1 MGSNVRKMAKKR
13 KLEIRHLHDMI
24 EEDDKEIAMYS
35 KLLKLNR
42 KTGQSLYKAFEA
54 EGLGDLLELCDRTEQ
69 SLAKANWTKEETAER
84 RPPKKKNKE
93 REIIQEAPDVQER
106 KKAKATSESKAEVV
120 KTHSSTDAVVQSK
133 AVRKPVPAN
142 EDNAGPSTV
151 ELSAKELENQ
161 KEKKIQ
167 IENLTKALKG
177 AINKISESNI
187 VPICRQVEDLFL
199 SVSKRDVKQI
209 FTDLLFTF
217 CSTPILLHNR
227 LLVSIAALVTV
238 LHSKLKGEIT
248 AFLVEAFVSRLEER
262 RKANDKSEEGSYALN
277 NGYVFLGYLT
287 ALKVA
292 GSKLLFEIANALFQ
306 SFSAKDVEILLHF
319 FRGKNNF
326 CFVPIEFISMSHGFM
341 LRKSSPIE
349 LKKLLST
356 AQAKAKEAQTS
367 ERMQT
372 LTTLLMNDMN
382 NIKNNHASKLSN
394 YDPELIEHAMRMV
407 RSLIGGCT
415 VEPPVGFGLQD
426 VLDAPVKGRWWIVG
440 SSFEVER
447 FKRTSG
453 NSKQENKS
461 ENFRA
466 DLLLLAR
473 KNRMN
478 TDLRRHIFCTIMS
491 SEDYLNALQNLL
503 KLNLKGAQERE
514 IIHILFIC
522 CLNEKKYNPFYA
534 LVVQAFCKYHRRFV
548 LTTRY
553 AVWDKLKVIS
563 TLKKGRRQNFASL
576 LASLLGSLSLPV
588 TVLKTIDFADIESDV
603 VKFLRL
609 TFIALL
615 LQYPDD
621 ALKQCFGVLR
631 ENSALWPLRDGIR
644 LFLQRFFIKE
654 SSDSNDALKRRV
666 LMLDEFLVPRESYC
680 L

>member
-287 ALKVA
+287 AL
-292 GSKLLFEIANALFQ
+292 
-306 SFSAKDVEILLHF
+306 
-319 FRGKNNF
+319 
-326 CFVPIEFISMSHGFM
+326 
-341 LRKSSPIE
+341 
-349 LKKLLST
+349 
-356 AQAKAKEAQTS
+356 
-367 ERMQT
+367 
-372 LTTLLMNDMN
+372 
-382 NIKNNHASKLSN
+382 KNNHASKLSN